1 MRAMKIS
8 LLWIVAALLSAH
20 SCFSQIFPYKKYT
33 EADGLAHSTVFRIM
47 QDKRGFL
54 FFSTDNGIS
63 IFDGK
68 SFKNFFSF
76 RHRSVLS
83 VSEKSSGEK
92 ILSTPG
98 GIDILANNKVS
109 AYSPKYG
116 KMPVAKILYTE
127 EEGENT
133 WIVTSI
139 SPMDGE
145 LYRIRHDSIVPVLL
159 KNQQGKMIHV
169 FKMKKE
175 NSRVLF
181 CTGQGLYTSAKGN
194 DPVPYMQQVI
204 KQPVYD
210 ITGSENDYWMG
221 LTGSVIHTDGQ
232 KITKQFFTRENLPVN
247 KILLDHTQSIW
258 LLSSGTHLGI
268 IQKNIY
274 TDISE
279 KLPSANI
286 LIDDI
291 YEDTEYN
298 IWLATHG
305 DGVYRISFPEMG
317 IFQPAENK
325 LGVYASVLLPYK
337 NDILCGSFGIV
348 SVIRDKRISKIPL
361 SALRTNHYIYF
372 LNVIGDELYVG
383 IPTGVIR
390 KNLVTGKESF
400 IQCDGGVSFL
410 GSATDKILV
419 GGFTGIGFLSDDNWT
434 RMDFPI
440 LRDKKITSLYEE
452 PSGLLWIGTDDGLYS
467 LKDGTCSKILI
478 ENTDAGIHVNSI
490 LPTSNGDIYFA
501 CNEGLLRR
509 RNNRWLLLTSK
520 NGLEAEKCNALKEGR
535 SSALWIGTQKG
546 LNRLDLR
553 SDKII
558 SYHTGLYPNE
568 ILSLAEDNA
577 GNLLIGMVNG
587 IFMVKEQFNESLPIP
602 PLYITT
608 VTHGNNV
615 IEFPEFIKTEAGSKI
630 IIDYVGISYRYPLNI
645 EYRYKLSDSEDSMQV
660 TRNTSVEIPS
670 PLPGTY
676 DFQIQARVNGG
687 TWGEIK
693 KLKIEVP
700 PFFWQTWWFRALC
713 VLASVLG
720 LFFLIRAWFIHRQKK
735 YRNALLTEEKIN
747 HLRQQALTAL
757 INPHFIFNSLNS
769 VQYFINRNKK
779 EEAGKYMTK
788 FARLIRLTLEQ
799 ALSTH
804 IRLADEV
811 ERLTLYLELEKLR
824 CGDVLVF
831 EIHTDPSLLAIN
843 PLIPNMVIQ
852 PFVENAV
859 WHGIMPEN
867 VSGGLLQLSFLHE
880 GNNIVI
886 IIADNGKGIGHAL
899 NKIPESRSSMGIN
912 LTMER
917 MKLLSQTEKQ
927 VHKIEIKDRSVLDPG
942 SSGTIVE
949 ITIPLKLP
957 DMLVDAVPST

>member
-1 MRAMKIS
+1 MRAMKKNFIWVLIAS
-8 LLWIVAALLSAH
+8 LSAH
-20 SCFSQIFPYKKYT
+20 SCIAQNFPYKKYT

-68 SFKNFFSF
+68 SFKNYFSF

-83 VSEKSSGEK
+83 VSEKSTGEK

-98 GIDILANNKVS
+98 GIDILSNNKVS
-109 AYSPKYG
+109 AYSPRYG
-116 KMPVAKILYTE
+116 KMPTAKILFAE
-127 EEGENT
+127 EDGETT
-133 WIVTSI
+133 WIITSI
-139 SPMDGE
+139 SPDGE
-145 LYRIRHDSIVPVLL
+145 LHRIRHDSILPVLL
-159 KNQQGKMIHV
+159 KTPQGKPIHV
-169 FKMKKE
+169 YKMKKE

-181 CTGQGLYTSAKGN
+181 CTGQGIFFSAKGA
-194 DPVPYMQQVI
+194 DPLPFFEQVI
-204 KQPVYD
+204 RQPVYD
-210 ITGSENDYWMG
+210 ITGSENDYWVG
-221 LTGSVIHTDGQ
+221 LSGSVIHTDGQ
-232 KITKQFFTRENLPVN
+232 KIISRFSTRENLPVN
-247 KILLDHTQSIW
+247 KILQDHAKNIW

-274 TDISE
+274 QDISE

-286 LIDDI
+286 MIDDI

-305 DGVYRISFPEMG
+305 DGVYRISYPEMG

-337 NDILCGSFGIV
+337 NEILCGSFGIV
-348 SVIRDKRISKIPL
+348 SIIKDKRISKIPVATL
-361 SALRTNHYIYF
+361 KSNHYIYF
-372 LNVIGDELYVG
+372 LNIIGEDLYVG
-383 IPTGVIR
+383 IPTGVIK
-390 KNLVTGKESF
+390 KNLVSGRESF

-410 GSATDKILV
+410 GSASDKILV
-419 GGFTGIGFLSDDNWT
+419 GGFTGIGFLSDDNWI
-434 RMDFPI
+434 RMDFPM

-452 PSGLLWIGTDDGLYS
+452 PSHLLWVGTDNGLYS
-467 LKDGTCSKILI
+467 LRDGVCSKIQI
-478 ENTDAGIHVNSI
+478 DNTDAGIHVNSI
-490 LPTSNGDIYFA
+490 LPASNGDIYFA

-509 RNNRWLLLTSK
+509 RNSKWLLLTSK

-546 LNRLDLR
+546 LNRLDLN

-568 ILSLAEDNA
+568 ILSLAEDND
-577 GNLLIGMVNG
+577 GNLMIGMVNG
-587 IFMVKEQFNESLPIP
+587 IFMVKEQLNESLPIP
-602 PLYITT
+602 PLYITA
-608 VTHGNNV
+608 VTYGNNV
-615 IEFPEFIKTEAGSKI
+615 IEFPGFIKTEAGSKI

-645 EYRYKLSDSEDSMQV
+645 EYRYRLSDSEDSMQV

-700 PFFWQTWWFRALC
+700 PFFWQTLWFKALC
-713 VLASVLG
+713 VIACILG
-720 LFFLIRAWFIHRQKK
+720 LFFLIRAWFIHRNKK
-735 YRNALLTEEKIN
+735 YRNALLVEEKIN

-799 ALSTH
+799 AMSTY
-804 IRLADEV
+804 IKLADEV

-831 EIHTDPSLLAIN
+831 DINTDPSLLTIN

-859 WHGIMPEN
+859 WHGIMPES
-867 VSGGLLQLSFLHE
+867 VTGGLLQLSFLHE

-917 MKLLSQTEKQ
+917 MSLLSQTEKK

-942 SSGTIVE
+942 TTGTLVE
-949 ITIPLKLP
+949 ITIPLKLADP
-957 DMLVDAVPST
+957 IIDAVPSK